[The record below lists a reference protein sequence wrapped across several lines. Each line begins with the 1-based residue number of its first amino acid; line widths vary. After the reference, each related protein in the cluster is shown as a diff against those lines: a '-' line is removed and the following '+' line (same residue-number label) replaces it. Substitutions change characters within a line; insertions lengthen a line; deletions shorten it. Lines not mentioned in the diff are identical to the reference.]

1 MKTIKQFFELRFAQ
15 TWQIICESASEEQVQ
30 KQFSLFM
37 FSVYEKL
44 IELCPIIKE
53 LLVDEGI
60 LRPGGGGQ
68 AAGLKQEQIDQQS
81 QVMNEM
87 LARLVNLQQFVQG
100 GHGSNSRT
108 Y

>member
-1 MKTIKQFFELRFAQ
+1 M
-15 TWQIICESASEEQVQ
+15 Q

-37 FSVYEKL
+37 YSVYEKL
-44 IELCPIIKE
+44 VELCPVIKE

-60 LRPGGGGQ
+60 FRTAGAGGPRT
-68 AAGLKQEQIDQQS
+68 EQVEQQN

-87 LARLVNLQQFVQG
+87 LARLVNLQQFIQG
-100 GHGSNSRT
+100 GHGSQTRA